1 MVYFVDTAHF
11 VFNCYLG
18 FLWCFTRV
26 FVRAPSGRQRWNV
39 LGAIDAITH
48 KLITVTNETYITS
61 TEVCT
66 LLRKI
71 AAAHIEQAITVVLDN
86 ARYQRCAKVQEC
98 AQLLGI
104 ELLFLPPYSPNLNLI
119 ERLWGFVK
127 DTCLYSK
134 YYSSFADF
142 KQSITECLAETNGKH
157 APQLKTLLTLK
168 FQMFK
173 NVKL

>member
-1 MVYFVDTAHF
+1 VYCVDAAHF

-39 LGAIDAITH
+39 LGALNAITH
-48 KLITVTNETYITS
+48 ELITVTNETYITS
-61 TEVCT
+61 EEVCQ
-66 LLRKI
+66 LLYKI
-71 AAAHIEQAITVVLDN
+71 AAAHVAQAVTVVLDN

-98 AQLLGI
+98 AQILGI

-119 ERLWGFVK
+119 ERLWGFAK

-142 KQSITECLAETNGKH
+142 KQAITLCLGETNGKH
-157 APQLKTLLTLK
+157 AKQLQTLLTLK

-173 NVKL
+173 NVHL

>member
-1 MVYFVDTAHF
+1 M
-11 VFNCYLG
+11 FNCYLG

-26 FVRAPSGRQRWNV
+26 YVRAPSGRQRWNV

-66 LLRKI
+66 LLHKI
-71 AAAHIEQAITVVLDN
+71 AAAHIDQVITVVLDN

-98 AQLLGI
+98 AQSLGI

-134 YYSSFADF
+134 YYSAFADF
-142 KQSITECLAETNGKH
+142 KQAITMCLDETNGNH

-168 FQMFK
+168 FQIFK

>member
-1 MVYFVDTAHF
+1 M
-11 VFNCYLG
+11 
-18 FLWCFTRV
+18 
-26 FVRAPSGRQRWNV
+26 FVRAPSGRQRFTV
-39 LGAIDAITH
+39 LGALNAITH
-48 KLITVTNETYITS
+48 EFLVITNETYITS
-61 TEVCT
+61 TEVCA
-66 LLRKI
+66 LLHKI
-71 AAAHIEQAITVVLDN
+71 ADAHIGQLISVILDN

-98 AQLLGI
+98 AQALGI

-142 KQSITECLAETNGKH
+142 KCSIQACLNETNGKY
-157 APQLKTLLTLK
+157 AKQLATLLTLK
-168 FQMFK
+168 FQTFK